1 MFGKFFSWVVS
12 KVSLTLLMALSLQN
26 SAEAT
31 EVEASHAEEPRD
43 ASDAQ
48 KLKASYAAFLDAVE
62 RRDEQIAFEQS
73 METLRLAEILYQP
86 DSPSLAALTMNA
98 ALAQPVSV
106 YGLPYP
112 SALPLMR
119 KLVERYETLHGVDS
133 PLIAEALTLLIETLF
148 SEQRSIKLDDAK
160 NARKQFLRIGKEI
173 ARSTERVS
181 QLAKQHPAKQD
192 WTVILSRISRLSV
205 PDSRELAD
213 QLLST
218 QIATLGEDHEDVQQT
233 RYLIATNFLKGRKK
247 LKELR
252 LLASHPGLSPPTRF
266 ATLQLLVRDGP
277 KRNRSEYLAKL
288 EEFTVEGSS
297 LYANSELRAHSLPP
311 SNYPAK
317 ARDMGVVGWVI
328 VEFDVSS
335 KGFVESPEVVSS
347 CAFRSELAEAGKCE
361 LSYSRVFN
369 KAALESIAN
378 GLYIPP
384 FVDGKPTAQYGMQN
398 KLTFGFN

>member
-1 MFGKFFSWVVS
+1 M
-12 KVSLTLLMALSLQN
+12 TLSLQN

-31 EVEASHAEEPRD
+31 EVEANHAVEPRV
-43 ASDAQ
+43 ASDAE

-160 NARKQFLRIGKEI
+160 NARKQFLRIEKEI

-205 PDSRELAD
+205 PDSRELAE

-252 LLASHPGLSPPTRF
+252 LLASHPRLSPPTRF
-266 ATLQLLVRDGP
+266 ATMQLLVRDGP
-277 KRNRSEYLAKL
+277 KRNKSEYLAKL

-311 SNYPAK
+311 SKYPAK
-317 ARDMGVVGWVI
+317 ARDMGVVGWVV

-335 KGFVESPEVVSS
+335 RGFVESAEVVSS

-384 FVDGKPTAQYGMQN
+384 FVDGKPTARYGMQN
-398 KLTFGFN
+398 KLTFGLTRAFIFVTQMMGTHG

>member
-1 MFGKFFSWVVS
+1 M
-12 KVSLTLLMALSLQN
+12 TLSLQI

-31 EVEASHAEEPRD
+31 EVEANHAEEPRA

-148 SEQRSIKLDDAK
+148 SEQRSIKLDDVK
-160 NARKQFLRIGKEI
+160 NARKRFLRIGKEI
-173 ARSTERVS
+173 ARSSERVS

-192 WTVILSRISRLSV
+192 WTVLLSRISRLSV

-218 QIATLGEDHEDVQQT
+218 QIAL
-233 RYLIATNFLKGRKK
+233 FL
-247 LKELR
+247 
-252 LLASHPGLSPPTRF
+252 
-266 ATLQLLVRDGP
+266 
-277 KRNRSEYLAKL
+277 
-288 EEFTVEGSS
+288 
-297 LYANSELRAHSLPP
+297 
-311 SNYPAK
+311 
-317 ARDMGVVGWVI
+317 
-328 VEFDVSS
+328 
-335 KGFVESPEVVSS
+335 
-347 CAFRSELAEAGKCE
+347 
-361 LSYSRVFN
+361 
-369 KAALESIAN
+369 
-378 GLYIPP
+378 
-384 FVDGKPTAQYGMQN
+384 
-398 KLTFGFN
+398 

>member
-1 MFGKFFSWVVS
+1 M
-12 KVSLTLLMALSLQN
+12 TLSLQN

-31 EVEASHAEEPRD
+31 EVEANHAVEPRV
-43 ASDAQ
+43 ASDAE

-160 NARKQFLRIGKEI
+160 NARKQFLRIEKEI
-173 ARSTERVS
+173 AGSSERVS
-181 QLAKQHPAKQD
+181 RLAKQHPAKQD

-205 PDSRELAD
+205 PDSRELAE

-252 LLASHPGLSPPTRF
+252 LLASHPRLSPPTRF
-266 ATLQLLVRDGP
+266 ATMQLLVRDGP
-277 KRNRSEYLAKL
+277 KRNKSEYLAKL

-297 LYANSELRAHSLPP
+297 LYANGELRAHSLPP
-311 SNYPAK
+311 SEYPAK
-317 ARDMGVVGWVI
+317 ARDMGVVGWVV

-335 KGFVESPEVVSS
+335 RGFVESAEVVSS

-384 FVDGKPTAQYGMQN
+384 FVDGKPTARYGMQN